1 MATDNGSEFCCHE
14 YITKKLRVKVYF
26 EGDGQ
31 SVPQIYSLSRFD
43 RRQHHSS
50 TGNYFYAYIYTGPR
64 LRTVN
69 IVVNV
74 SIIVSDRTLWQLVF
88 HDGE

>member
-1 MATDNGSEFCCHE
+1 M
-14 YITKKLRVKVYF
+14 YF

-43 RRQHHSS
+43 RRLHHSS